1 MQQKILLLASF
12 LKAENLD
19 NFLIKIKKK
28 FGVKKENVF
37 FFKTENEGYI
47 LTYKIHIDIDN
58 KVDIKKE
65 LHKTI
70 QVHKKGDT
78 IFTINALNK
87 LIERESGLGGN
98 VNYKEYKINWDDYK
112 NKIILLK
119 GDNLEITNIER
130 IFLSES

>member
-65 LHKTI
+65 LHKSI

>member
-1 MQQKILLLASF
+1 MQQKTLLLASF
-12 LKAENLD
+12 LKEDYLNT
-19 NFLIKIKKK
+19 FLRKLKNK

-37 FFKTENEGYI
+37 FFKTEDDTYI
-47 LTYKIHIDIDN
+47 LTYKLHIDIDN
-58 KVDIKKE
+58 KIDIKKE
-65 LHKTI
+65 LPKTI

-98 VNYKEYKINWDDYK
+98 VNYKEYKINWEDYK

>member
-12 LKAENLD
+12 LKADNLD
-19 NFLIKIKKK
+19 NFLNKIKKK

-37 FFKTENEGYI
+37 FFKTENDDFI

-98 VNYKEYKINWDDYK
+98 INYKEYKINWDDYK

>member
-12 LKAENLD
+12 LKADNLD
-19 NFLIKIKKK
+19 NFLNKVKKK

-37 FFKTENEGYI
+37 FFKTENDDFI

>member
-19 NFLIKIKKK
+19 TFLSKIKKK

-37 FFKTENEGYI
+37 FFKTKDENYV
-47 LTYKIHIDIDN
+47 LTYKIHIDIEH
-58 KVDIKKE
+58 KIDIKKE
-65 LHKTI
+65 LPKTI

-87 LIERESGLGGN
+87 LIEKESGLGGN
-98 VNYKEYKINWDDYK
+98 VNYKEYKINWEDYK

-119 GDNLEITNIER
+119 GDNLEITDVER